1 MKKGKGYQL
10 QFSRQQ
16 GVDRRGGGGGGT
28 GILIGEGGGVGE
40 IEFKRGL
47 FIIP

>member
-16 GVDRRGGGGGGT
+16 GVDRGGGGLGT
-28 GILIGEGGGVGE
+28 GVLIGEGGVGLWG
-40 IEFKRGL
+40 IK
-47 FIIP
+47 I